1 MGVTLQTAE
10 LQGLAEPVVTVAP
23 SPNRAGRY
31 QVEIGDARPVSALS
45 SHNCRCEAKC
55 SQVLVWLT
63 FVEDGRETGRELS
76 DVICSHCDPGRFQW
90 ACQWASLAVPEE
102 AATG

>member
-10 LQGLAEPVVTVAP
+10 LQGLAEPVVIVVP

-55 SQVLVWLT
+55 SRVLVWLT
-63 FVEDGRETGRELS
+63 FVEDDREAGRELS
-76 DVICSHCDPGRFQW
+76 DVICSHCEPGRFQW
-90 ACQWASLAVPEE
+90 ACQWANLAAPEE
-102 AATG
+102 AVPG